1 MKVAMKFV
9 AKAAF
14 MAGVL
19 CAGAASAS
27 SADLEAL
34 KAQGYATIGIANEPP
49 FSEVKPDGTLTGAAP
64 DVAKAVMQK
73 LGVPEVRYQIV
84 DYGAMIPGLQ
94 AGRFDFIAAGLY
106 INPKRC
112 AAILFSE
119 PDVCGAEA
127 FAVEA
132 GNPHKLKTYEDI
144 AKAGITMATCG
155 GCAEYDYAKK
165 AGVAEANIVVAPD
178 PQSGLKM
185 LQSGRVKAY
194 ALGGPVIHD
203 LLAKANDHKL
213 EIVNPVEGL
222 PPSCAGAGF
231 RKEDEAF
238 RNAYDAAL
246 KDLKAGDAFPPL
258 VDTYGFSSVVAKQ
271 ATREQLCTAS
281 N

>member
-1 MKVAMKFV
+1 MRETVAASIIQDQIAAEHPFSAIV
-9 AKAAF
+9 VPPLAKALNIPHANPE
-14 MAGVL
+14 AV
-19 CAGAASAS
+19 SALLILHTNTPY
-27 SADLEAL
+27 DRL
-34 KAQGYATIGIANEPP
+34 
-49 FSEVKPDGTLTGAAP
+49 
-64 DVAKAVMQK
+64 AVMQK

-144 AKAGITMATCG
+144 AKAGIAMATCG

-165 AGVAEANIVVAPD
+165 AGVSETNIVVAPD

-203 LLAKANDHKL
+203 LLAKANDPKL

-231 RKEDEAF
+231 RKEDETF